1 MKKILIKFAVLLGIF
16 IGTIGIYFAV
26 TMDRKEEKK
35 EIMQT
40 ASLPIVAMVYNEKTV
55 NTLHGYTIDM
65 NGKYMRDSVTPIG
78 ENRSVSFKVDMY
90 GNVIAGISYELRSL
104 DTERLIEKT
113 NVTDFAVAGDSVTG
127 SFKVSSMIDTNEE
140 YLLIM
145 KITTEKHGEIN
156 YYTRV
161 INQDSIDILSHIDFI
176 EGFSESTL
184 DKEKAKEYLAYLEP
198 KASSDNSNLGYVNLY
213 SSFANVTWGNL
224 SVERV
229 TKPIIAIKEILGDVG
244 CYELNY
250 KVRAKNEN
258 DAYQYYNITEYFRIK
273 AGVNVMYLYVYER
286 NMEQIFDCN
295 SGSVSA
301 TRINLGIDSDLNVNT
316 SCSPTGSFVTFVKER
331 NLWLMDMNNNKMVSI
346 MSFESGSDSD
356 VRDVFDENNIEIVS
370 TNKNGNV
377 LFIVYGYMNKG
388 DHEGEVGTALY
399 QYQYKTNT
407 VKEMVFVTSDKPY
420 EILKGQV
427 GKFAYITDDNI
438 IYLMVEDNIYT
449 ITTDSNEYIQLA
461 NNLQTGNFI
470 INNDNNIVAWHESG
484 SIYNETSIRVINVA
498 DKTDYK
504 ITAGEGDYVKVI
516 GFIGDDL
523 VYGVAHKTDL
533 YEDELGYTVFPMY
546 KIVVDIHGKDEDS
559 VYEKK
564 DIYTR
569 DVSIVNNMLKLK
581 RIQKEADGKFVEAT
595 EDQIINKLDNTRAT
609 VELST
614 IATDMKNTELV
625 LKLAYTVTSDNAL
638 TKVNPESIEFVGSND
653 MGRGEEDLTDNNYY
667 VYCNGTMYLK
677 TGNLTTAINTAN
689 DQYGVVVSGSGNY
702 VWARLS
708 KLDNKVASSATDAA
722 APHYGSI
729 GNVLE
734 DKNIDTLDVSGI
746 SIEAALYYI
755 TKNMPILVN
764 LPDRGVVAISGYSGY
779 SGNVDTVYFR
789 AYDGESFNM
798 PIKTAEKEI
807 KAGGDRYI
815 VVKK

>member
-1 MKKILIKFAVLLGIF
+1 MKKVLVKFVILLGVF
-16 IGTIGIYFAV
+16 VGTLAVYFAS
-26 TMDRKEEKK
+26 TMENKK
-35 EIMQT
+35 SQDEVMHT
-40 ASLPIVAMVYNEKTV
+40 ASLPIVSMVYNERNV
-55 NTLHGYTIDM
+55 NTLHGYTVDM

-78 ENRSVSFKVDMY
+78 ENRTVSFKIDMY
-90 GNVIAGISYELRSL
+90 ENVIAGISYELRSL

-113 NVTDFAVAGDSVTG
+113 NVTDYSISGDTVNG
-127 SFKVSSMIDTNEE
+127 NFKVSGMIDKDEE
-140 YLLIM
+140 YLLTL

-161 INQDSIDILSHIDFI
+161 ISQESIDILTHIDFV
-176 EGFSESTL
+176 EGFSESML
-184 DKEKAKEYLAYLEP
+184 DKDKAEKYLPYLEP

-213 SSFANVTWGNL
+213 SSFTNVTWGNL
-224 SVERV
+224 DVERV
-229 TKPIIAIKEILGDVG
+229 TKPIIVIKEILGDVG
-244 CYELNY
+244 CYELKY
-250 KVRAKNEN
+250 KVRAENEN
-258 DAYQYYNITEYFRIK
+258 GAYQYYNVSEYFRIR

-295 SGSVSA
+295 SGAVSA
-301 TRINLGIDSDLNVNT
+301 TRINLGIDSDLEVET
-316 SCSPTGSFVTFVKER
+316 GCSPTGSFVSFVKER
-331 NLWLMDMNNNKMVSI
+331 NLWLMDMNNNQMISV

-461 NNLQTGNFI
+461 NSLQTGNFI
-470 INNDNNIVAWHESG
+470 INSDNNIVAWHESG

-504 ITAGEGDYVKVI
+504 ITAEEGDYIKVI

-523 VYGVAHKTDL
+523 VYGVAHKADL

-546 KIVVDIHGKDEDS
+546 KIVVDIYGKDENS
-559 VYEKK
+559 VYEKQG
-564 DIYTR
+564 IYTK

-581 RIQKEADGKFVEAT
+581 RVQKTADGKYT
-595 EDQIINKLDNTRAT
+595 DTTDDQIINKLDNTRAT
-609 VELST
+609 VEMGT
-614 IATDMKNTELV
+614 IATDLKNTELV
-625 LKLAYTVTSDNAL
+625 LKFAYTVTSDNAL
-638 TKVNPESIEFVGSND
+638 TKIRTESIDFVASND
-653 MGRGEEDLTDNNYY
+653 MGRDEEKLTDNNYY
-667 VYCNGTMYLK
+667 VYGNGNMILT
-677 TGNLTTAINTAN
+677 TTNLTLAINTAN
-689 DQYGVVVSGSGNY
+689 EAYGVVVSGNGNY

-708 KLDNKVASSATDAA
+708 KLDNKVVSSATAA
-722 APHYGSI
+722 ASPDYSSI
-729 GNVLE
+729 TEVLSDE
-734 DKNIDTLDVSGI
+734 SISATDVSGI
-746 SIEAALYYI
+746 DIEAALYYI
-755 TKNMPILVN
+755 TKNKPILVN
-764 LPDRGVVAISGYSGY
+764 LPERGVVAISGYSGY
-779 SGNVDTVYFR
+779 AGNVDTVYFR
-789 AYDGESFNM
+789 AHDGESFNM
-798 PIKTAEKEI
+798 PIKTAEKQIEE
-807 KAGGDRYI
+807 GGGRYI
-815 VVKK
+815 VIEK

>member
-1 MKKILIKFAVLLGIF
+1 MKKVLIKFGILLGIF
-16 IGTIGIYFAV
+16 IGTIAIYFAV
-26 TMDRKEEKK
+26 TIERKEEQK
-35 EIMQT
+35 EVMQK
-40 ASLPIVAMVYNEKTV
+40 ASLPIVSMVYNEKTV
-55 NTLHGYTIDM
+55 NTLHGYTLDM

-78 ENRSVSFKVDMY
+78 ENRNISFAVDMY

-113 NVTDFAVAGDSVTG
+113 NVTDFTIEGDKVTG
-127 SFKVSSMIDTNEE
+127 NFKVSSMIDANEE
-140 YLLIM
+140 YLLNM

-161 INQDSIDILSHIDFI
+161 ISQDSIDILSHIDFV

-184 DKEKAKEYLAYLEP
+184 DKEKAKEYLPYLEP

-213 SSFANVTWGNL
+213 SSFTNVTWGNL

-250 KVRAKNEN
+250 KVKAKNEN
-258 DAYQYYNITEYFRIK
+258 GVYQYYNISEYFRIK
-273 AGVNVMYLYVYER
+273 AGVNVTYLYVYER
-286 NMEQIFDCN
+286 HMEQIFDCN
-295 SGSVSA
+295 SGVVSA
-301 TRINLGIDSDLNVNT
+301 TRINLGIDSDLNIST
-316 SCSPTGSFVTFVKER
+316 SCSPTGSFVAFVKER
-331 NLWLMDMNNNKMVSI
+331 SLWLMDMNNNQMISV

-356 VRDVFDENNIEIVS
+356 VRDVFNENNIEIVS

-484 SIYNETSIRVINVA
+484 SIDNETSIRVINVA

-504 ITAGEGDYVKVI
+504 ITAEEGDYIKVI

-523 VYGVAHKTDL
+523 VYGVAHQTDL

-546 KIVVDIHGKDEDS
+546 KIVIDIYGKEEDS
-559 VYEKK
+559 VYEKEG
-564 DIYTR
+564 IYTK
-569 DVSIVNNMLKLK
+569 DVSIINNMLKLK
-581 RIQKEADGKFVEAT
+581 RIQKNENGEFVEAMD
-595 EDQIINKLDNTRAT
+595 DQIINKLDNTRAT

-614 IATDMKNTELV
+614 IATDLKNTELI
-625 LKLAYTVTSDNAL
+625 LKFAYTVTSDNTL
-638 TKVNPESIEFVGSND
+638 TRVNPESIAFVGSNNI
-653 MGRGEEDLTDNNYY
+653 GTSEEALTDDNYY
-667 VYCNGTMYLK
+667 VYCNGTMMLK
-677 TGNLTTAINTAN
+677 TSNITTAINTAN
-689 DQYGVVVSGSGNY
+689 AQYGVVVSGNGNY

-708 KLDNKVASSATDAA
+708 KLDNKVVSQATDAA
-722 APHYGSI
+722 SPHYESI
-729 GNVLE
+729 GKVME
-734 DKNIDTLDVSGI
+734 DENIEVLDVSGI
-746 SIEAALYYI
+746 EIEAALYYI

-764 LPDRGVVAISGYSGY
+764 LPERGVVAISGYSGY

-798 PIKTAEKEI
+798 PIKTAQKEI
-807 KAGGDRYI
+807 EAGGGRYI